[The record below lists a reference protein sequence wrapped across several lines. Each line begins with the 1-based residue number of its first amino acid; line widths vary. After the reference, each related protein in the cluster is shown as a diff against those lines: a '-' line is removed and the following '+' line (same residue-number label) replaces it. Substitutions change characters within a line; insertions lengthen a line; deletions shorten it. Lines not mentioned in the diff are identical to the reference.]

1 MRMIWFISQREL
13 NSYFRSPIGY
23 IVAALLMV
31 LSGFVFSLIIFSEN
45 SPAQLRML
53 FISLSW
59 IFVLLVPALSM
70 RTIAEELRSGSY
82 EGLVTCPL
90 RDVQIIIGKWLGALF
105 FYTALLLPTLIYVVL
120 LEIWAAPDY
129 GPILTGYLGLL
140 LLGALYLAIGIFASA
155 MTRNQVLA
163 LVIAFV
169 IILCMAL
176 LIGILINSTFQ
187 EYLPQ
192 TLQRFLRFI
201 DISRHF
207 EAFSRGLID
216 TGNIVF
222 FVLTTGLF
230 LFLAT
235 KVLEMRRWW

>member
-1 MRMIWFISQREL
+1 
-13 NSYFRSPIGY
+13 
-23 IVAALLMV
+23 
-31 LSGFVFSLIIFSEN
+31 
-45 SPAQLRML
+45 
-53 FISLSW
+53 
-59 IFVLLVPALSM
+59 
-70 RTIAEELRSGSY
+70 
-82 EGLVTCPL
+82 
-90 RDVQIIIGKWLGALF
+90 
-105 FYTALLLPTLIYVVL
+105 
-120 LEIWAAPDY
+120 
-129 GPILTGYLGLL
+129 
-140 LLGALYLAIGIFASA
+140 

-176 LIGILINSTFQ
+176 LIGILMNSTFQ
-187 EYLPQ
+187 DYLPQ
-192 TLQRFLRFI
+192 TLRRFFRFI